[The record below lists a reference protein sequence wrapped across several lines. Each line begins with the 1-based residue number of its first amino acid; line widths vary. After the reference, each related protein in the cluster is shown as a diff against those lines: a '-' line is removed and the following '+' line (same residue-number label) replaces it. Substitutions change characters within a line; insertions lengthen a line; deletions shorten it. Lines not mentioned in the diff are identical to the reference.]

1 MSADNTVHVQFG
13 ISNAY
18 VAVIDDD
25 GEYATPFPVPGFV
38 KLTIDAAGDS
48 TTKYADNVPVY
59 TSNAN
64 AGYTGSLE
72 FTTICDK
79 FYTDVLGYIKDGNG
93 GLLETME
100 AKPKSFALLYQVEGD
115 ANNAR
120 YVFYKV
126 DAKRPTGEHNTTTES
141 TEVDDSSMEITMTGK
156 QFTIGTETKT
166 CVKNRVLNDT
176 TGATAYASFFTAVM
190 EPKAAA

>member
-72 FTTICDK
+72 FTTICDMSESWK
-79 FYTDVLGYIKDGNG
+79 WMMPSLWASTISAGRSTRCVRS
-93 GLLETME
+93 LETSP
-100 AKPKSFALLYQVEGD
+100 A
-115 ANNAR
+115 
-120 YVFYKV
+120 
-126 DAKRPTGEHNTTTES
+126 
-141 TEVDDSSMEITMTGK
+141 I
-156 QFTIGTETKT
+156 
-166 CVKNRVLNDT
+166 
-176 TGATAYASFFTAVM
+176 
-190 EPKAAA
+190 